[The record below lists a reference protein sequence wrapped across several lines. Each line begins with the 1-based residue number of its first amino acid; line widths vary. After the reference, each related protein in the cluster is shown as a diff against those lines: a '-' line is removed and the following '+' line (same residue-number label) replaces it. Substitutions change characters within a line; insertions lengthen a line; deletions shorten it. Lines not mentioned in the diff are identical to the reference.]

1 MEEFEDLEIKFP
13 CYQLENL
20 LKFSVVWI
28 TLNNRNSL
36 YKKECMGLS
45 PKNCGVFILYI
56 AITWTI
62 KKAFKKSEV
71 INIGFKYI

>member
-45 PKNCGVFILYI
+45 PQKLWCFV
-56 AITWTI
+56 

-71 INIGFKYI
+71 INIGFKYIQEQS